1 MTRPPVPPPNAS
13 NRAVRA
19 YLVQFLLLLNSSR
32 TQNEASEMAEKIV
45 GDGEAL
51 YEFSMKEWTDV
62 FGIEGKLIYNELQRS
77 KYGYVS

>member
-1 MTRPPVPPPNAS
+1 
-13 NRAVRA
+13 
-19 YLVQFLLLLNSSR
+19 
-32 TQNEASEMAEKIV
+32 MAEKIV
-45 GDGEAL
+45 GDGKAL